1 MTHKVLIAGV
11 GMTPFTALG
20 SGNATELTKS
30 AVNLALADTG
40 LDLDLI
46 DQTFFACVH
55 AGSGIGERSMAPL
68 GLTGMSL
75 VNVRDGCVSGHAAF
89 HLARQSLL
97 SGETECVLV
106 VGCEAMPAGISSRA
120 FFDLGERAGK
130 PQDLTAENHRTLEQ
144 LERRQHPAELFAAQS
159 SHLLTGLGVSEAT
172 FEQVVLAARTQA
184 RLNPYALFNQL
195 DEVDSWLAPYL
206 SAPACGAAALILCTP
221 SFAQRYGL
229 RADIACLV
237 SLRGGDIDADQE
249 SFSALDVLGRAAT
262 RRLSTR
268 AYELAGLGPE
278 DVDLVELHDQ
288 SVGDYLINCAALG
301 FCREDQLAAFA
312 QGRHTGD
319 DGGVAICP
327 SGGLLGRG
335 HAPGASGIAQL
346 VELVW
351 QLRGVAGSRQ
361 LSRARTALQ
370 HSTALGRAVSLNIL
384 QRISQ

>member
-30 AVNLALADTG
+30 AVNLALADTD

-46 DQTFFACVH
+46 DQIFFACMH
-55 AGSGIGERSMAPL
+55 AGSGIGERLMAPL
-68 GLTGMSL
+68 GLNGTSL
-75 VNVRDGCVSGHAAF
+75 VNVRDGCISGHSAF

-97 SGETECVLV
+97 SGESECVLV

-120 FFDLGERAGK
+120 FFDLGERASK
-130 PQDLTAENHRTLEQ
+130 AQELAAEHHQALEQ

-172 FEQVVLAARTQA
+172 FEQVVLGARTQA

-237 SLRGGDIDADQE
+237 SLRGGDSNADQE
-249 SFSALDVLGRAAT
+249 SLSALDVLGRVAT

-278 DVDLVELHDQ
+278 DIDLVELHDQ

-301 FCREDQLAAFA
+301 FCREDQFAGFA
-312 QGRHTGD
+312 QGRHSGD

-335 HAPGASGIAQL
+335 HAPGATGVAQL

-351 QLRGVAGSRQ
+351 QLRGMAGPRQ

-370 HSTALGRAVSLNIL
+370 HSTALGRAVSLSIL
-384 QRISQ
+384 QRLSQ

>member
-20 SGNATELTKS
+20 SGNAAELTKS
-30 AVNLALADTG
+30 AVSLALADTG

-46 DQTFFACVH
+46 DQTFFASVH
-55 AGSGIGERSMAPL
+55 SGSGIGERLMAPL
-68 GLTGMSL
+68 GLTGISL
-75 VNVRDGCVSGHAAF
+75 INVRDGCVSGHSAF

-130 PQDLTAENHRTLEQ
+130 PQDLTVENHKALEQ

-172 FEQVVLAARTQA
+172 FEQVLMGARTQA
-184 RLNPYALFNQL
+184 RHNPYALFNHL
-195 DEVDSWLAPYL
+195 DEVDTWLAPYL
-206 SAPACGAAALILCTP
+206 SAPASGAAALILCTP
-221 SFAQRYGL
+221 TFVRRYGL

-237 SLRGGDIDADQE
+237 SLQGGDTDADQE
-249 SFSALDVLGRAAT
+249 SHSALDALGRAAT

-268 AYELAGLGPE
+268 AYELASLGPE
-278 DVDLVELHDQ
+278 DIDLVELHDQ
-288 SVGDYLINCAALG
+288 SVGDYLINSSALG

-312 QGRHTGD
+312 QGRHNGA
-319 DGGVAICP
+319 DGGVAVCP

-335 HAPGASGIAQL
+335 HAPGATGIAQL

-361 LSRARTALQ
+361 LTRARTALQ
-370 HSTALGRAVSLNIL
+370 HGTALGRAVSLNIL
-384 QRISQ
+384 QRMS